1 MAGKLEYHGD
11 DITVDPARAMNLLAA
26 IMHAAGCD
34 ETTAQAVA
42 EHLTDAS
49 LCGVASHGLVRA
61 MQYVEQFETRYMN
74 ATGRPVLQQNAF
86 GAWEVHGNGGIG
98 IPAMHMGLD
107 YCMIEARDRGRPF
120 DLVLSHW
127 GADQTLELRGEPL
140 ANGPRL
146 LATMRGEDLRAP
158 VILFSAP
165 TDFAERKREAL
176 GLGARAYCHR
186 YEALFREIEAVFT
199 EEP

>member
-1 MAGKLEYHGD
+1 MKLLR
-11 DITVDPARAMNLLAA
+11 DPLLHFLILGAVLFGVYA
-26 IMHAAGCD
+26 LVTGVFSSKEERRIEIGEAEIEFLTGTF
-34 ETTAQAVA
+34 ERQWGREPTSKELTA
-42 EHLTDAS
+42 L
-49 LCGVASHGLVRA
+49 
-61 MQYVEQFETRYMN
+61 
-74 ATGRPVLQQNAF
+74 
-86 GAWEVHGNGGIG
+86 
-98 IPAMHMGLD
+98 
-107 YCMIEARDRGRPF
+107 IEARDRGRPF